1 MEKTE
6 KSIDGGKKID
16 AKKILAVA
24 GNVLLYVVLALALF
38 TIIVTITA
46 KKDDD
51 GTATVFGYQLRFV
64 QSDSMGKCDLVDV
77 SGYKI
82 KSIPV
87 RSCVFVKAAPE
98 NDKEKDEW
106 YKTIEV
112 GDVLTFKYVFDTQRT
127 VTHRVTK
134 IEKKN
139 NGFVFTLQG
148 DNRTTEDGVTDQIID
163 TTVSDS
169 VNYIIGKVTGQSYPL
184 GLVVYAFKQPVGI
197 ILIVIVPCL
206 IIIAFQAMRIVKV
219 VNVERKEKAE
229 EVRSAQQSE
238 IDELKRQLELLKGNA
253 AVPAMDAE
261 AEEFAVPAANA
272 ENEEKDK

>member
-1 MEKTE
+1 MSNADREVGE
-6 KSIDGGKKID
+6 GKKIG
-16 AKKILAVA
+16 AKKILTVA
-24 GNVLLYVVLALALF
+24 GNVLLYVILALALF
-38 TIIVTITA
+38 TLIVTITA
-46 KKDDD
+46 KKDVD

-98 NDKEKDEW
+98 DDKEKNEW

-134 IEKKN
+134 IDEKEG
-139 NGFVFTLQG
+139 GFVITLQG
-148 DNRTTEDGVTDQIID
+148 DNRTSADGVTDQIID
-163 TTVSDS
+163 TTVTDS
-169 VNYIIGKVTGQSYPL
+169 TNYIIGKVTGQSYLL
-184 GLVVYAFKQPVGI
+184 GLIVYAFKQPVGI

-219 VNVERKEKAE
+219 VTAERKEKAAA
-229 EVRSAQQSE
+229 VQTAQQSE
-238 IDELKRQLELLKGNA
+238 IEELKRQLELLKGNTTA
-253 AVPAMDAE
+253 PD
-261 AEEFAVPAANA
+261 NGA
-272 ENEEKDK
+272 ENNEE